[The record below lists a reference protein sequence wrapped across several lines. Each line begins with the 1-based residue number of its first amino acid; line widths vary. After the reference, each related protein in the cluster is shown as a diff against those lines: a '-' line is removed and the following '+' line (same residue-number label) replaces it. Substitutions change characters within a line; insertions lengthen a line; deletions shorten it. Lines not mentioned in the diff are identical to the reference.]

1 MRDVLLCGCMIS
13 SPSNRGDEKKGGGVQ
28 VVYSETVNVIN
39 ECLILGGLFTCFFY
53 IVVVILRSEGH
64 VVLSGDKTLRAR
76 MRR

>member
-1 MRDVLLCGCMIS
+1 M
-13 SPSNRGDEKKGGGVQ
+13 Q

-39 ECLILGGLFTCFFY
+39 ECLILGGLFTCCFFY

-76 MRR
+76 MRRRRITVGLL